1 MITLIVK
8 IDVVHD
14 RYFDFVD
21 DCRTASRRALNTEP
35 QCRAFTV
42 NKDADN
48 ENGIILVEMYD
59 NQEAIDFHKTTE
71 HFLKWREIANQLTYT
86 RTVTRYESI

>member
-8 IDVVHD
+8 IDVKPEA
-14 RYFDFVD
+14 YFDFVD
-21 DCRTASRRALNTEP
+21 ACRTASIRVLRTER

-42 NKDADN
+42 NKDPDN
-48 ENGIILVEMYD
+48 ENGVVLVEMYD
-59 NQEAIDFHKTTE
+59 NQEAIDFHKTTP